1 MANSYDVLL
10 AAMQIAR
17 KDTGVGGLAGVSGLV
32 GKVVPIVRWE
42 DFADLEAP
50 DRVPPIATVEIVA
63 AVPNSGAPPMLMV
76 SAQFDAWV
84 PRNSEGLES
93 QILDR
98 IEVIMT
104 STAFGVEKLDV
115 APTAR
120 IRRHWGGFDDGR
132 RRESMDMDFLLTV

>member
-10 AAMQIAR
+10 AVMQVAR
-17 KDTGVGGLAGVSGLV
+17 NDIGSGGLAGGTGLT
-32 GKVVPIVRWE
+32 GKAVPIVRWE
-42 DFADLEAP
+42 DFADQEDP
-50 DRVPPIATVEIVA
+50 DRVLPIATLELLSA
-63 AVPNSGAPPMLMV
+63 QPNSGAPPMLLV

-104 STAFGVEKLDV
+104 STVFAAEGLDV

-120 IRRHWGGFDDGR
+120 VRRHWSGFDDGR

>member
-10 AAMQIAR
+10 AIMEIAR
-17 KDTGVGGLAGVSGLV
+17 NDIGVGQLAGASGLV
-32 GKVVPIVRWE
+32 GKDVPVVRWE
-42 DFADLEAP
+42 DFADLEDP
-50 DRVPPIATVEIVA
+50 DRVPPIATVEMIA
-63 AVPNSGAPPMLMV
+63 AVPNSGAPPMLTV

-98 IEVIMT
+98 IEVVMV
-104 STAFGVEKLDV
+104 SPAFASEGLDV

-120 IRRHWGGFDDGR
+120 IRRYWSGFDDGR
-132 RRESMDMDFLLTV
+132 RRESMDMDFLLKV